1 LVRRFGP
8 DRSAAN
14 HMKIGGLEKF
24 SLIDYPDHLSAVVFT
39 VGCTFRCPF
48 CYNPML
54 VPSGKSKDTSPQ
66 GEGEE
71 GQVSTTETGL
81 FHFLSSRKEK
91 LDGVVVTGGEPTMQ
105 SDLPDFL
112 GKIKQMGFDV
122 KLDSNGTN
130 PEMIK
135 KLLLEKT
142 VDYLAM
148 DLKCDKGGYEKA
160 SGKKFDF
167 GKIEESVKIIMNSG
181 LPYEFRTTCVPG
193 FLDKVALENMGR
205 MINGASRWYLQRFK
219 SDAEMIDK
227 GLVGR
232 PGFSEREMEEFAAI
246 GRKYV
251 KVCEIR
257 G

>member
-1 LVRRFGP
+1 
-8 DRSAAN
+8 
-14 HMKIGGLEKF
+14 MKIGGLEKF
-24 SLIDYPDHLSAVVFT
+24 SLIDYPDHLAAVVFA

-54 VPSGKSKDTSPQ
+54 VPSGKSKDTSSQ
-66 GEGEE
+66 DEGEE
-71 GQVSTTETGL
+71 GLFSISENGL
-81 FHFLSSRKEK
+81 FHFLEERKGK
-91 LDGVVVTGGEPTMQ
+91 LDGVVVSGGEPTMQ
-105 SDLPDFL
+105 ADLPEFL
-112 GKIKQMGFDV
+112 AKIKEIGFKI
-122 KLDSNGTN
+122 KLDTNGSN
-130 PEMIK
+130 PAMIK
-135 KLLLEKT
+135 NLLSRKLL
-142 VDYLAM
+142 DYVAM
-148 DLKCDKGGYEKA
+148 DIKCDKSGYEK
-160 SGKKFDF
+160 STGSKIDF
-167 GKIEESVKIIMNSG
+167 GKIEESVKLIMNSK